1 MPGWANVMFHAC
13 ACDTDEDGKIQKPDS
28 FPMGFEDRE
37 SVVET
42 DMEIRLLDY
51 SPRKRGVTS
60 YSSAPEQPLMGV
72 PIREG
77 TLWHLSA
84 QDRFESINFSLYVNG
99 FAFSTSDGQE
109 AAVSLSPFSLVR
121 NCRFQS
127 GECAKLK
134 SFKVSLLEPD
144 PCCYFAVRSMDEK
157 EAEEERSAWVLGLSH
172 TILLI
177 TDSLL
182 PTASLTC
189 DPLPGVPK
197 TRRRLL
203 AGYLIH
209 RDDNTTISVLYCE
222 LQATQGNSARIVSYE
237 NELCERPV
245 MDILITDTTV
255 CCDVVGINC
264 SCFVVDGHHFATQ
277 SPSERKLW
285 LRALNNLKAQTLP
298 HRYPRAH
305 LWPPG
310 DTGAE

>member
-1 MPGWANVMFHAC
+1 MH
-13 ACDTDEDGKIQKPDS
+13 
-28 FPMGFEDRE
+28 
-37 SVVET
+37 
-42 DMEIRLLDY
+42 
-51 SPRKRGVTS
+51 
-60 YSSAPEQPLMGV
+60 SSA
-72 PIREG
+72 R
-77 TLWHLSA
+77 A
-84 QDRFESINFSLYVNG
+84 RSLCPASSVG
-99 FAFSTSDGQE
+99 WVGQWSM
-109 AAVSLSPFSLVR
+109 ALPSRRLT
-121 NCRFQS
+121 
-127 GECAKLK
+127 GK
-134 SFKVSLLEPD
+134 
-144 PCCYFAVRSMDEK
+144 RSMDEK